1 MIKKMII
8 NLKKIT
14 IKEKDQEFIPILS
27 LITKKKKITIM
38 KKEK

>member
-14 IKEKDQEFIPILS
+14 IKEKDREFIPILS
-27 LITKKKKITIM
+27 LITKKKITIM